1 MYRKHFISTVAVAAA
16 FLAFSAS
23 AAQARP
29 LGLGYTGQTQ
39 SQGLSKSYRST
50 YGAQVMETYFNPAD
64 PQSQAQ
70 PRISP
75 HDGTQGQPTTNP
87 YTVMSPAVD
96 PANAQQVPVVVT
108 QAQPVAAS
116 DSGFNWTA
124 ALLGAGIAALVLLLA
139 GASANRI
146 RPRGVAHTQ

>member
-1 MYRKHFISTVAVAAA
+1 MFRKHFISTVAVAAA

-23 AAQARP
+23 AAQAGP
-29 LGLGYTGQTQ
+29 IGLGYTDHAQTQ
-39 SQGLSKSYRST
+39 SGSKGYIGTYRPT
-50 YGAQVMETYFNPAD
+50 FNG
-64 PQSQAQ
+64 SQ
-70 PRISP
+70 I
-75 HDGTQGQPTTNP
+75 
-87 YTVMSPAVD
+87 MSPAVD

>member
-1 MYRKHFISTVAVAAA
+1 MFRKHFISTVAVAAA

-23 AAQARP
+23 AAQAGP
-29 LGLGYTGQTQ
+29 IGLGYTDHAQTQ
-39 SQGLSKSYRST
+39 SGSKGYIGTYRPT
-50 YGAQVMETYFNPAD
+50 FNG
-64 PQSQAQ
+64 SQ
-70 PRISP
+70 I
-75 HDGTQGQPTTNP
+75 
-87 YTVMSPAVD
+87 MSPAID